1 MSLDNVQVSED
12 IFMIF
17 RRLGHTVGSNFS
29 FKMIL
34 ITPKI
39 LEFNQTFHAPEI
51 DAPKLEKEMMFS
63 YLQKNFSQDLRK
75 IKLIFMESLSLD
87 SPK

>member
-1 MSLDNVQVSED
+1 MSLDNVQVSEN

-34 ITPKI
+34 I
-39 LEFNQTFHAPEI
+39 APEI
-51 DAPKLEKEMMFS
+51 LHIHFPDIYKQLTH
-63 YLQKNFSQDLRK
+63 YYRQDTLPRRQT
-75 IKLIFMESLSLD
+75 S
-87 SPK
+87 